1 MLKGQPSPGEEQ
13 RGGESH
19 GVAKDVDMPRFQ
31 NILLIMDGLSADADA
46 LKQALSQ
53 ARNNKADLSVLLLP
67 PSLPPAFADR
77 QDVFEKGLGEQVRAN
92 LAAAAEQL
100 RLDEATLTIDYRI
113 ERGDRP
119 TTLAI
124 RNVLRNRRDLIVKQA
139 APVVEGK
146 GFTAADFELLRKCP
160 VPVWLCRP
168 IVDPHEVMQVAVAV
182 EPQSSEAAAQDL
194 ALDLLKLGKRLAD
207 ECNGR
212 LIVISAWDCPYE
224 RSLRD
229 SAFIRMP
236 DAKVTEEVERIRLG
250 HQAALRALL
259 AEAAVGDN
267 VQVEHRRGIAADVVT
282 ELVESA
288 GIDILVMGTVART
301 GVAGLLIGN
310 TAENVLR
317 RLPCSLVALK
327 PAGFVSPIKIVG

>member
-1 MLKGQPSPGEEQ
+1 
-13 RGGESH
+13 
-19 GVAKDVDMPRFQ
+19 MPRFQ
-31 NILLIMDGLSADADA
+31 NILLVVDGLSADADA

-53 ARNNKADLSVLLLP
+53 ARNNQAELSVLLLP

-77 QDVFEKGLGEQVRAN
+77 QDVFEKGLVEQVRAN
-92 LAAAAEQL
+92 LAAAAKQL
-100 RLDEATLTIDYRI
+100 RLDEATLTIDYRV

-124 RNVLRNRRDLIVKQA
+124 RDVLRNRRDLIVKQA
-139 APVVEGK
+139 APVVEGT

-168 IVDPHEVMQVAVAV
+168 IADPREVMQVAVAV
-182 EPQSSEAAAQDL
+182 EPQASHVAAQDL
-194 ALDLLKLGKRLAD
+194 ALDLLKLGRRLAD

-212 LIVISAWDCPYE
+212 LMVISAWDCPYE
-224 RSLRD
+224 SSLRH
-229 SAFIRMP
+229 SAFIKIS
-236 DAKVTEEVERIRLG
+236 DAEVAEEVERTRRS
-250 HQAALRALL
+250 HQIALQALL
-259 AEAAVGDN
+259 AKAAIGDN
-267 VQVEHRRGIAADVVT
+267 VQVEHRRGVAADVVT
-282 ELVESA
+282 ERVESA
-288 GIDILVMGTVART
+288 GIDILVMGTIART

-327 PAGFVSPIKIVG
+327 PAGFVSPIKIG